1 MKEIQGMI
9 MFFIGSN
16 KTILQDRRGKTMKH
30 KRNYGVDL
38 LRIVSTFSDA
48 SIMSCIQEIVV
59 IIMKYIICQI
69 MKVNTRKNKE

>member
-1 MKEIQGMI
+1 
-9 MFFIGSN
+9 
-16 KTILQDRRGKTMKH
+16 MKH